1 MIPSKL
7 LTMVAIVAAISLL
20 TTSMIVIQTA
30 YALTRY
36 FNCTTGIANRTH
48 QLTMQDINYCYDKE
62 FPRSGH

>member
-1 MIPSKL
+1 MITSKL

-20 TTSMIVIQTA
+20 TTSMIVIQPA